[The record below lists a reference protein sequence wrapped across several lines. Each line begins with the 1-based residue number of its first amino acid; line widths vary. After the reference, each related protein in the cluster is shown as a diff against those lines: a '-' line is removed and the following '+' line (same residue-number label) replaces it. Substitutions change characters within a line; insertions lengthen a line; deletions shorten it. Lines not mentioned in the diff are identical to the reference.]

1 MPKPMLF
8 TASVVCLNVSSEDCK
23 PDKYSSAGKSQCELH
38 KGRTCLPWSLMCPKS
53 PGNTQCVGTK
63 GSGEGGK
70 EGGKQRSERRRGRKE
85 GGKGK
90 EGKEKEE
97 GREGGMDGVKEGG
110 ENTLWEDGS

>member
-1 MPKPMLF
+1 MPKPTLF

-38 KGRTCLPWSLMCPKS
+38 KGRTCLPWSLMCPQS

-70 EGGKQRSERRRGRKE
+70 EGGKQRSERRREGRREGKGRK
-85 GGKGK
+85 GKRK
-90 EGKEKEE
+90 RKEE
-97 GREGGMDGVKEGG
+97 KAGWTE
-110 ENTLWEDGS
+110 